1 MSGWAAFQSA
11 TTLSSTFFC
20 SGASPPPRQQ
30 YQRSSTGAPPADV
43 VDDGASD
50 AALGASVAAAL
61 AAPPPCDAGA
71 ADGAELPHAPASNAV
86 AAIRPS
92 ALIRSMAPPG
102 GLRRVV
108 IVTRP
113 RGRADGLIQ
122 IGSRPAPCST
132 ACDRRGRTIA
142 PAPPPGP
149 RRRTRRPRSAAR
161 ARPDRRRA
169 GAPRGTRSPTARAP

>member
-1 MSGWAAFQSA
+1 MSGARSSHWPLNAFAPPMPTGPTTSGPLPAWSSVASVSFATLPSYVTTSNVTWMSGWAAFQSA
-11 TTLSSTFFC
+11 TTLSSTCFC

-61 AAPPPCDAGA
+61 APPPCEAGA

-122 IGSRPAPCST
+122 I
-132 ACDRRGRTIA
+132 
-142 PAPPPGP
+142 
-149 RRRTRRPRSAAR
+149 
-161 ARPDRRRA
+161 
-169 GAPRGTRSPTARAP
+169 